1 MVNTSP
7 VSFRFSLRIPG
18 DHAERREFEIQP
30 SKDVINK
37 GEQRP
42 IKVLFL
48 NLKTLIH
55 LSKLGYI
62 YTTKCEEI

>member
-1 MVNTSP
+1 MNTSP

-42 IKVLFL
+42 IKVNFFEIPKL
-48 NLKTLIH
+48 LIH